1 MFRALA
7 TEFES
12 RVISNW
18 ELTGASRIKGF
29 DKVIAKLL
37 NDAGPNTAKV
47 KELVLPQLV
56 TLAYETAERDATG
69 LKRKMKSAGHPVHAA
84 PSTPSMPAA
93 SVAQTATETKK
104 AKKAKKDKVEEKPA
118 SALEDDEKKK
128 KKKKKNK
135 KNKDRSDSSSD

>member
-7 TEFES
+7 TEFEC

-18 ELTGASRIKGF
+18 ELAGASRIKGF

-37 NDAGPNTAKV
+37 NDAGPNAAKV

-56 TLAYETAERDATG
+56 TLAYEAAERDATG
-69 LKRKMKSAGHPVHAA
+69 WKGKMKSAGHPVHAA
-84 PSTPSMPAA
+84 PSTPSMPVA
-93 SVAQTATETKK
+93 SVAQPATETKK
-104 AKKAKKDKVEEKPA
+104 IKKAKKDNSEEKLA

-128 KKKKKNK
+128 KKKKKN
-135 KNKDRSDSSSD
+135 